1 MTKPAPI
8 KFVRSLTWP
17 SAKETAV
24 LSVITVI
31 VSAVACAVIWAADL
45 GLTAGVSLM

>member
-1 MTKPAPI
+1 MTKSAPI
-8 KFVRSLTWP
+8 QFVRSLTWP

-31 VSAVACAVIWAADL
+31 VAAVSCAVIWAADL
-45 GLTAGVSLM
+45 GLTAAVSLM